1 MKRRRAKMDNS
12 SVKHGAPFCREPIEP
27 GSMAAIKYIS
37 CYFQKQRDRQNDD
50 GHIKGCHIIQC
61 GGNRGKEQKE
71 KKNICLLYTSITY
84 HIRKN
89 KSSLF
94 LNICYDEDSE
104 PGRWQEAVFC
114 PPALADR
121 IAGGHVAVKARIFTA
136 FFHEARRAG

>member
-71 KKNICLLYTSITY
+71 KKNIQHRT
-84 HIRKN
+84 
-89 KSSLF
+89 
-94 LNICYDEDSE
+94 
-104 PGRWQEAVFC
+104 
-114 PPALADR
+114 PALVVQVLLSFLQL
-121 IAGGHVAVKARIFTA
+121 GLHL
-136 FFHEARRAG
+136 FF